1 MITRKIVLFDRLH
14 HLYGRTYRVGKG
26 DTTINVDGTPN
37 IDFIRQHLYIYHN
50 IKDLSHSTIVFRTN
64 HIVINAIG
72 ITIKIRLVAK
82 DRLEI
87 VSIERLIDGIGK
99 WFSRQKEPIYV
110 HPDNARKMIVD
121 LL

>member
-1 MITRKIVLFDRLH
+1 MITRKIVLFDKLH
-14 HLYGRTYRVGKG
+14 HLYGRTYRIGKS

-50 IKDLSHSTIVFRTN
+50 IKGLPHATIVFRTN

-99 WFSRQKEPIYV
+99 WFSIQNEPIYV

>member
-37 IDFIRQHLYIYHN
+37 IDFIHQHLYIYHN
-50 IKDLSHSTIVFRTN
+50 IKDLSYSTIVFRTN

-99 WFSRQKEPIYV
+99 WFSRQKDPIYV

>member
-1 MITRKIVLFDRLH
+1 MITRKIVLFDKLH
-14 HLYGRTYRVGKG
+14 HLYGRTYRVGKS

-99 WFSRQKEPIYV
+99 WFSRQNEPIYV

>member
-26 DTTINVDGTPN
+26 DTIINIDGTPN

-50 IKDLSHSTIVFRTN
+50 IKDLPLSTIVFRTN

-99 WFSRQKEPIYV
+99 WFSIQKEPIYV